1 MASLD
6 TLEATIADLKARVS
20 ESVSKMT
27 AALKVLVD
35 LSSQVRA
42 LQKTSSNPVQV
53 SPAPI
58 PSLTDDKPGTYR
70 SGIGAAIVWKGQ
82 KWTISRDRTL
92 LVDGASNEVTSLT
105 SNVTKIGINAAGN
118 LEHVNNLGQWYEHTG
133 QADWKP
139 GRTEKVAVIS
149 GEIRVG

>member
-6 TLEATIADLKARVS
+6 TLEATIADLKAQVS
-20 ESVSKMT
+20 DSVAKMT

-35 LSSQVRA
+35 LSAQVRT

-58 PSLTDDKPGTYR
+58 PALTNDKPGTYR
-70 SGIGAAIVWKGQ
+70 EGIGASVVWRGQ
-82 KWTISRDRTL
+82 KWSISKDRTL
-92 LVDGASNEVTSLT
+92 KVNGQSTEITSLT
-105 SNVTKIGINAAGN
+105 SNVTKIGIDSSGL
-118 LEHVNNLGQWYEHTG
+118 LEQRNNVGAWYAWTG
-133 QADWKP
+133 GPDWKHV
-139 GRTEKVAVIS
+139 RTEKVAVIS

>member
-35 LSSQVRA
+35 LSAQVRA
-42 LQKTSSNPVQV
+42 LKTTSVQV
-53 SPAPI
+53 SPAPAI
-58 PSLTDDKPGTYR
+58 PELTEDKPGTYR
-70 SGIGAAIVWKGQ
+70 EGIGSSVVWKGK
-82 KWTISRDRTL
+82 KWSISKDLTL
-92 LVDGASNEVTSLT
+92 LVDGKPNEVTSLT
-105 SNVTKIGINAAGN
+105 SNVTKIGIDSAGN
-118 LEHVNNLGQWYEHTG
+118 LEHRNNLGAWYAWTG
-133 QADWKP
+133 KADWKHV
-139 GRTEKVAVIS
+139 RTEKVSVIS